1 MYSFHSSPEEKS
13 KLLYALAQH
22 GIETTVDRVAKK
34 KRIRDWI
41 QESVIQEEEE
51 EEESEPVTPASLIT
65 RAPVAGHVSS
75 VRAAERASKKLIVS
89 TIKDAAKKH
98 MDPRTGRVQQ
108 GPSEMGAY
116 TTNKSNGIEAPHTN
130 GVHKLV
136 DVGSQTSSDAQNNVE
151 HSPDEQPGDTA
162 QTNHMPFESR
172 RHLSANRRQNSAPEP
187 LSTSRGLMAAF
198 NSVATI
204 TVPESQR
211 NHALIQQDVLKN
223 NKQVNDSGY
232 GSLDKLKVG
241 EHNPPMMPSPV
252 MGKRMNLHA
261 SYPNGRS
268 HGRNGHHRQDN
279 GFDRYRNKEHSPFE
293 SDSGGEGSPSGSSGF
308 MNRSTIITSTMKDT
322 PYDHIKPRR
331 NKIK

>member
-1 MYSFHSSPEEKS
+1 MYSFHSSPEEKN

-41 QESVIQEEEE
+41 QESVIQEDDEEE
-51 EEESEPVTPASLIT
+51 ETETANPSVLIS

-75 VRAAERASKKLIVS
+75 VQAEERLSKKPIV
-89 TIKDAAKKH
+89 TTVKDAAKKH
-98 MDPRTGRVQQ
+98 LDPRTGRIQQ
-108 GPSEMGAY
+108 GPSEMGALPVKKF
-116 TTNKSNGIEAPHTN
+116 TDNEVHTN

-136 DVGSQTSSDAQNNVE
+136 DVGSQTSSETQANIESRLEE
-151 HSPDEQPGDTA
+151 HSRHTSSPSRT
-162 QTNHMPFESR
+162 PFEPCTYFTSG
-172 RHLSANRRQNSAPEP
+172 RQQNVAAEP
-187 LSTSRGLMAAF
+187 LSASRGLIAAF

-211 NHALIQQDVLKN
+211 NHTITHQNMLK

-232 GSLDKLKVG
+232 GSLDKLRATS
-241 EHNPPMMPSPV
+241 SPV
-252 MGKRMNLHA
+252 MRKR
-261 SYPNGRS
+261 SNGQVQV
-268 HGRNGHHRQDN
+268 RNGHYRPKN
-279 GFDRYRNKEHSPFE
+279 GGDRHRNKEHSPFE
-293 SDSGGEGSPSGSSGF
+293 SDSGGDGSPTRSSGF
-308 MNRSTIITSTMKDT
+308 ANLSTPTSGTMNRSTIITSTMKDT